1 MRSCSL
7 ALANV
12 LLGLPALAAHAAPPP
27 APGPS
32 SVPGL
37 TAAPALSAILPSGSR
52 LEWRH
57 FDAVQDMAAVLE
69 QAWGAGAPAPALAVW
84 PGHTLMVQESDAC
97 HVLLSLRPRPGGG
110 TTGSQ
115 SRLCAARP
123 AASAGVE
130 PLGRL
135 AELLHAHAEG
145 RVTVSVWSLPLADRA
160 ASRWLGSELQ
170 ARGWRPGLS
179 TGAWVRGDSRL
190 DTFLTRLDSGPAAAS
205 GLVLV
210 HHHD

>member
-1 MRSCSL
+1 M
-7 ALANV
+7 
-12 LLGLPALAAHAAPPP
+12 
-27 APGPS
+27 
-32 SVPGL
+32 
-37 TAAPALSAILPSGSR
+37 
-52 LEWRH
+52 
-57 FDAVQDMAAVLE
+57 
-69 QAWGAGAPAPALAVW
+69 AVW
-84 PGHTLMVQESDAC
+84 PGHTLMVHQSDAC

-145 RVTVSVWSLPLADRA
+145 RVTVSVWSLPLGDTA
-160 ASRWLGSELQ
+160 ASQWLERELRS
-170 ARGWRPGLS
+170 RGWRPSG
-179 TGAWVRGDSRL
+179 GAWVRGDARL
-190 DTFLTRLDSGPAAAS
+190 DTFLTRLDAGAAAAS

-210 HHHD
+210 RHHD